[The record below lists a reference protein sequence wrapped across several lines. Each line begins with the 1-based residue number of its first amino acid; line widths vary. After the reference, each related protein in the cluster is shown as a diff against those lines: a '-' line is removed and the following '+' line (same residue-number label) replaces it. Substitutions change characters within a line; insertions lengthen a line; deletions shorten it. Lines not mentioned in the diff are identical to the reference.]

1 MKGQVTI
8 DWDNVEAKNEF
19 LAGLLADCRIA
30 LEAARRAKFSGEEV
44 GLLKKVIDQDVDTS
58 GDEPAIRDGVAKD
71 RTVSAHDPDMRHG
84 RKSSGKTFN
93 GHKAHLAVETSTE
106 IITAIDVTTP
116 GTPDGSKVTE
126 LVQETER
133 LTVAKVE
140 TALGDSTYSSR
151 TAVDQAEQAKT
162 DLIAKVPEPPKG
174 KFGPRAFTVSDDRL
188 TAKCPAGHK
197 SGKQGRS
204 KETIVHVWS
213 DPCAACPLRD
223 RCLSKEG
230 SERRTLAV
238 APDFHARLRR
248 AKRAKSEKGRALLK
262 RRVVVE
268 HAFARIKNLG
278 AGAARYF
285 GRAKTKAQWFWSAA
299 LVNLR
304 RIWAL
309 TDEAAAAARAATA

>member
-1 MKGQVTI
+1 
-8 DWDNVEAKNEF
+8 
-19 LAGLLADCRIA
+19 
-30 LEAARRAKFSGEEV
+30 
-44 GLLKKVIDQDVDTS
+44 
-58 GDEPAIRDGVAKD
+58 KD

-174 KFGPRAFTVSDDRL
+174 KFGPRAFTV
-188 TAKCPAGHK
+188 
-197 SGKQGRS
+197 
-204 KETIVHVWS
+204 
-213 DPCAACPLRD
+213 
-223 RCLSKEG
+223 
-230 SERRTLAV
+230 
-238 APDFHARLRR
+238 
-248 AKRAKSEKGRALLK
+248 
-262 RRVVVE
+262 
-268 HAFARIKNLG
+268 
-278 AGAARYF
+278 
-285 GRAKTKAQWFWSAA
+285 
-299 LVNLR
+299 
-304 RIWAL
+304 
-309 TDEAAAAARAATA
+309 